1 MNISA
6 ISSNYSLKINNQQK
20 LNVASLPLMTTTNV
34 SKLPVYFCRDLVNY
48 KNNSL
53 PSEIAEKMPKSAQ
66 ISDLINLAQNPENIV
81 GQGANSI
88 VYNIPY
94 LDDYV
99 LKVLNKDDPN
109 KIDMNEFPSDVN
121 LGQPVWQDENNPR
134 LLILKKIEGSEHSIP
149 NWSRTIGVPFHVT
162 KEQSVKFAQQLL
174 TIASFPQSSFNQFAK
189 DVKVLSDKGY
199 KLDSINP
206 NNLIVDEENQ
216 QIHIIDYFKVNP
228 KETHLYQNSCFDLI
242 AVTCD
247 FTLFPEYF
255 DNMSEKEKQLTI
267 NSVKTI
273 TDKMYKGCVDAGL
286 SYDDKKYT
294 TYINETSKWFP
305 IPSVPNEK
313 TGGEYVRAYNI
324 RMIDFMDMVYNP
336 EKWASKR

>member
-1 MNISA
+1 MKISA
-6 ISSNYSLKINNQQK
+6 ISNQYSHIVPKKQQRK
-20 LNVASLPLMTTTNV
+20 AIQQEKVAFQSI
-34 SKLPVYFCRDLVNY
+34 PVHFGRDLVHHREDG
-48 KNNSL
+48 L
-53 PSEIAEKMPKSAQ
+53 PFEIAEKMPKGVS
-66 ISDLINLAQNPENIV
+66 IYDLISRAQNSENII

-88 VYNIPY
+88 VYNLPQ

-121 LGQPVWQDENNPR
+121 LGQPVWQDKNNPR
-134 LLILKKIEGSEHSIP
+134 LLILKKIEGKEHSIP
-149 NWSRTIGVPFHVT
+149 NWSKTVGIPLYVT
-162 KEQSVKFAQQLL
+162 KEQSTKFAQQLL
-174 TIASFPQSSFNQFAK
+174 TIASFPQSAFNQFAK

-206 NNLIVDEENQ
+206 NNLIVDEGKE

-242 AVTCD
+242 AVACD

-255 DNMSEKEKQLTI
+255 DNMNDEEKSSTI
-267 NSVKTI
+267 NAVKTI
-273 TDKMYKGCVDAGL
+273 TEKMYQGCVKSGL
-286 SYDDKKYT
+286 SCDDEKYV

-305 IPSVPNEK
+305 IPSVSNEK

-324 RMIDFMDMVYNP
+324 RMLDFMEMVYNP
-336 EKWASKR
+336 EKWARKR